1 MTSFHWTCPYC
12 DRDTTITGTV
22 ATGSF
27 GLTMNNADG
36 DRWFSY
42 QLIVCPSLNC
52 RRFTL
57 TLFMFEYLHSEG
69 WKVGK
74 HLETWNLI
82 PPSNAKVFPD
92 YVPKAIRDDYVEA
105 CKIRDLSPKA
115 SATLSRRCLQGM
127 IRDFWGI
134 VKPRLI
140 DEIEALKEKTDALTW
155 EAIDSTRKIG
165 NVGAHMEKDINLIVD
180 VDANE
185 ANLLIWLIELLVK
198 DWYITR
204 QERQERLLAIVK
216 AKDAK
221 DAAKGP

>member
-1 MTSFHWTCPYC
+1 
-12 DRDTTITGTV
+12 
-22 ATGSF
+22 
-27 GLTMNNADG
+27 
-36 DRWFSY
+36 
-42 QLIVCPSLNC
+42 
-52 RRFTL
+52 
-57 TLFMFEYLHSEG
+57 MFEYLHSEG